1 MEVIIKMTLT
11 ESNYK
16 KYLKSFSKKS
26 SIKSKHAH
34 LLPDILNTKN
44 YPINYICSCGSS
56 LYLRHYYAY
65 LSHIKTKKHIANKK
79 K

>member
-1 MEVIIKMTLT
+1 MEVIIKMTVK
-11 ESNYK
+11 ESDYK
-16 KYLKSFSKKS
+16 NYLKMFNKKS
-26 SIKSKHAH
+26 TIKSKHAH
-34 LLPDILNTKN
+34 LLPDILNTKD

-65 LSHIKTKKHIANKK
+65 LQHIKTKKHIKK